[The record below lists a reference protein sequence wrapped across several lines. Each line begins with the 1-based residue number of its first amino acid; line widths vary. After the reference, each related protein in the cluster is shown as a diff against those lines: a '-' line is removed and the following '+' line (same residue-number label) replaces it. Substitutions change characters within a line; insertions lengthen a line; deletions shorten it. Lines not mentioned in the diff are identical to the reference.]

1 MRHRRKGRHLG
12 CDPARRK
19 SLVRGLVRSLLLHGH
34 VQTTEARAKAIR
46 PEVDHL
52 VTLAKRGDL
61 HARRQA
67 LAWLPDREVVKDLFD
82 TVPERFADRTSGFTK
97 LYRLGR
103 RLGDGAPMA
112 RVELL

>member
-12 CDPARRK
+12 CNPARRK
-19 SLVRGLVRSLLLHGH
+19 ALVRGLVRSLLVHGH

-46 PEVDHL
+46 PDVDHL

-67 LAWLPDREVVKDLFD
+67 LARLPDRDVVKDLFD
-82 TVPERFADRTSGFTK
+82 MVPDRFADRTSGFTK
-97 LYRLGR
+97 MYRLGR
-103 RLGDGAPMA
+103 RLGDGSPLA
-112 RVELL
+112 RLELM